1 MHRRLL
7 DNLNTAVLLFDT
19 DLTLCYLNTA
29 AEILLADSARQL
41 LGISAEQLFKSSDA
55 AFISNLTHCRDAAEP
70 LIDYALELKRVVN
83 HSVFVNVSVTPF
95 DSEKFVSEIIV
106 ELLPID
112 NRFRM
117 SQEEH
122 RHAQQN
128 TARLMVR
135 SLAHEIKNPLG
146 GLRGAAQLLD
156 LELPNAQFK
165 EYTQV
170 IIAESDRLQGLVDRM
185 LGSNELPNKQPLNI
199 HEVLER
205 VRWLVK
211 TETGENIKIHCD
223 YDPSIPELLGD
234 KNQLIQAVLNIV
246 RNAVQAISEQGNIR
260 LKTRI
265 CRHVTLER
273 KHYKL
278 ALRCEIIDDGVG
290 IAPDMLNKIFYPM
303 ITGRAEGTGLG
314 LSISQALIAQHSGA
328 IECSSELGRTV
339 FAIILPLS
347 LV

>member
-1 MHRRLL
+1 M
-7 DNLNTAVLLFDT
+7 
-19 DLTLCYLNTA
+19 
-29 AEILLADSARQL
+29 
-41 LGISAEQLFKSSDA
+41 
-55 AFISNLTHCRDAAEP
+55 
-70 LIDYALELKRVVN
+70 IDYALELKRVVN

-290 IAPDMLNKIFYPM
+290 IAPDM
-303 ITGRAEGTGLG
+303 
-314 LSISQALIAQHSGA
+314 
-328 IECSSELGRTV
+328 
-339 FAIILPLS
+339 
-347 LV
+347 